1 MFTTRKE
8 LWFNVQ
14 DAIFFGK
21 VNWFSKSHIIFFSI
35 LLKFTHCS
43 LSIRNPLL
51 FSLLSSHSSYLLTPI
66 FSLLLSSLQN
76 KKMMNYRDKFS
87 SRPNCGCLQTTN
99 IQSRGENWIEFSI
112 ATQSGIDS
120 RDSAISV
127 NSLSLYIYGTLTPS
141 HKSGKKWGKVS
152 GPYAV
157 CRSACIMYTYVTCN
171 IIL

>member
-51 FSLLSSHSSYLLTPI
+51 FSLQLSSHSSYLLSRTKKWWITEISFQVVLIVDVFRRPTCRAAEKTG
-66 FSLLLSSLQN
+66 SSLASLRSLGSTLGTVLYQW
-76 KKMMNYRDKFS
+76 
-87 SRPNCGCLQTTN
+87 T
-99 IQSRGENWIEFSI
+99 
-112 ATQSGIDS
+112 
-120 RDSAISV
+120 
-127 NSLSLYIYGTLTPS
+127 LSLYIYGTLTPS
-141 HKSGKKWGKVS
+141 HKSGKKWGKIS